1 MQPMGHHIRLRLL
14 NNAVIAHNR
23 AERLTVI
30 RAVLKREDLGLLA
43 VAVPDRHLHMEAL
56 GSESRCK
63 ELARRVAI
71 AVVKALRLTV
81 GFAMAYIKPIFDDDQ
96 LRDTFFY
103 VLGQL
108 GRHKV
113 LHLDPLGE
121 ATNIPD
127 LLGARV
133 LGRHTREKM
142 IAHLP
147 RVQPSALL
155 DCLKLPLVPDENL
168 PLDPLAEAAAAAIG
182 QPVLA
187 GKSPLVQAAR
197 RAAVEVAAGQVRYT
211 DLANMLGSSTSA
223 IGRIRR
229 RPVDKML
236 AAAVRWQLRM
246 RVALAG
252 ATRCSGRPGV

>member
-1 MQPMGHHIRLRLL
+1 MKPIGFHIRLRLL

-23 AERLTVI
+23 VERLKVI
-30 RAVLKREDLGLLA
+30 RAVLERDPGLG
-43 VAVPDRHLHMEAL
+43 HLHMAAL
-56 GSESRCK
+56 GDEPRSA

-71 AVVKALRLTV
+71 AVFKTLRLAV
-81 GFAMAYIKPIFDDDQ
+81 GFAKAYLKPIFDDDQ

-108 GRHKV
+108 VRHKV

-121 ATNIPD
+121 GTNVPD

-155 DCLKLPLVPDENL
+155 GCLKLPLVPDEGFSL
-168 PLDPLAEAAAAAIG
+168 GQLGEAAAAAVG
-182 QPVLA
+182 LPALT
-187 GKSPLVQAAR
+187 GKSPVVTAAR
-197 RAAVEVAAGQVRYT
+197 RAAIEVAGGQVPCVELVR
-211 DLANMLGSSTSA
+211 MLGSSRTPFK
-223 IGRIRR
+223 RTR
-229 RPVDKML
+229 KL
-236 AAAVRWQLRM
+236 AADARLVEAVRWQLRM
-246 RVALAG
+246 RLALTVG
-252 ATRCSGRPGV
+252 GKQ